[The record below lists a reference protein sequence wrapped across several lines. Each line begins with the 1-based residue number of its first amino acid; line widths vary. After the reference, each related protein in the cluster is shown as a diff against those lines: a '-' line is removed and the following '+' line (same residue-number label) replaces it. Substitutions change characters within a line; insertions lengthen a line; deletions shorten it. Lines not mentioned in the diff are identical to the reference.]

1 MIDMFRK
8 KPVLEYE
15 SAIDIY
21 PNIITPAKNHVPDW
35 YKKIPKWDNN
45 EIFEVGRGFNTT
57 VKQCVPFLDALTSG
71 YMIVLPN
78 DLYVKNDNGVP
89 LITWVNSDFPPKTR
103 NNVADLKLVPT
114 GYYPLEFTWQTG
126 VANKI
131 PLGYSMLF
139 THPINRYDLPFITLS
154 GIIDGGFVMNQN
166 GNIPFY
172 VKTDFEGVIPM
183 GTPIAQLIPFRQE
196 NWSSKTTHGL
206 TKIGQENVKRAGSV
220 ISGWYKKT
228 FWTKKKYD

>member
-1 MIDMFRK
+1 
-8 KPVLEYE
+8 
-15 SAIDIY
+15 
-21 PNIITPAKNHVPDW
+21 
-35 YKKIPKWDNN
+35 
-45 EIFEVGRGFNTT
+45 
-57 VKQCVPFLDALTSG
+57 
-71 YMIVLPN
+71 
-78 DLYVKNDNGVP
+78 
-89 LITWVNSDFPPKTR
+89 
-103 NNVADLKLVPT
+103 
-114 GYYPLEFTWQTG
+114 
-126 VANKI
+126 
-131 PLGYSMLF
+131 MLF

-154 GIIDGGFVMNQN
+154 GIVDGGFVMNQN

-196 NWSSKTTHGL
+196 NWSSKTTQGL